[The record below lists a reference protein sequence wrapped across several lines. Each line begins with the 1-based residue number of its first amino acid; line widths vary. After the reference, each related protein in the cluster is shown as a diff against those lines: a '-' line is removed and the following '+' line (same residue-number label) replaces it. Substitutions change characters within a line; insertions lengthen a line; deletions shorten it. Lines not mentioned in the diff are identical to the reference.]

1 MKPSKVSG
9 RRVISTYRL
18 QFSPEFTFRG
28 AEEVVPYLRRLGIST
43 IYSSPIFEA
52 RTGSGHG
59 YDVTDAGSVR
69 DEFGSEDAL
78 TGLME
83 KVHAEGLGWLQGIVP
98 NHMAYHTE
106 NRFMYDVLKHGQSS
120 RYAFM
125 FDIDWN
131 HHLPALRGRVLAP
144 FLDRDYI
151 DCITDGLIKIAVEG
165 EPCLECAGMKFPLCP
180 ESIPEIVS
188 AAAGGGGEALREEA
202 GRINADSGRLNRI
215 ISDQNYLLRNW
226 RSASE
231 EINYRRFF
239 AVNGLIGL
247 RMEDPS
253 VFEETH
259 ALTRRWIEEGTID
272 GVRVDHIDGLADPLQ
287 YLRGLREMAGDAYV
301 VVEKILSA
309 GEELE
314 PAWPVEGTT
323 GYDFLNASALLFVDR
338 GAEEAMTQIYSSFA
352 GGALLTEE
360 MRTEAREEVIGRL
373 FAGDIDNMT
382 QRFLRCIRGKDYGA
396 DVTAGRMR
404 AAIGGLL
411 SSLRIYRTYITDGAA
426 SRKDRS
432 ILKEAVSRSGAK
444 LPWLEREN
452 DALSRLIDDAEADE
466 GARKCLVR
474 LQQLSPAIAAKSL
487 EDSIFFRYAR
497 FIPLN
502 EVGSDPAC
510 FGIDAGAFHSFIA
523 KRASRFP
530 LSMNCTST
538 HDTKYGEDARARLYY
553 LSEIH
558 GKWGEMVSAWF
569 RDGEGFRT
577 EVDGRRCPSP
587 PEEYYMY
594 QLLAGT
600 CPAGG
605 RGSAGYRKRAERQI
619 IKALREA
626 SLNSCWEE
634 PREQWER
641 GCILFLDSLLD
652 GSNHSFAESFDRFL
666 PEIIFH
672 GSLNSLSLLTLK
684 MVCPGIPDTYQGSE
698 VWNLGMTDPD
708 NRRSIDFEKL
718 SLMLKS
724 IEDRGTDPAFVGEML
739 AEKDDGLAKMFLTRS
754 LLHMR
759 MEDQQLFLE
768 GAYIPLQVSGPLAQ
782 HLLAFA
788 RVCDGRWLVAAVPR
802 LTAGIAADR
811 AGDIWGMNWEGTS
824 VLLPSD
830 SPASF
835 TEGIT
840 GRHLSARYLGNT
852 PALGA
857 AELLEGFPVAVATG
871 EGRVHSDGQD

>member
-1 MKPSKVSG
+1 MPSRVNG

-18 QFSPEFTFRG
+18 QFSPDFTFRE
-28 AEEVVPYLRRLGIST
+28 AEKVAPYLRRLGIST

-69 DEFGSEDAL
+69 GEFGSEEAFS
-78 TGLME
+78 GLME

-106 NRFMYDVLKHGQSS
+106 NRFIYDVLKHGRSS
-120 RYAFM
+120 RFAFM

-144 FLDRDYI
+144 FLERDYI
-151 DCITDGLIKIAVEG
+151 DCLTGGLIRIALEG
-165 EPCLECAGMKFPLCP
+165 EPCLECAGMKFPICP
-180 ESIPEIVS
+180 ESISEIVS
-188 AAAGGGGEALREEA
+188 AAEGGGEEALREA
-202 GRINADSGRLNRI
+202 AKSINADRGRLNRI

-259 ALTRRWIEEGTID
+259 ALVRRWIEDGTID
-272 GVRVDHIDGLADPLQ
+272 GVRVDHIDGLADPLE
-287 YLRGLREMAGDAYV
+287 YLHRLRKIAEGAYV

-309 GEELE
+309 DEELE

-338 GAEEAMTQIYSSFA
+338 GAEEAMTRIYSTFA
-352 GGALLTEE
+352 GGAVLTEE

-373 FAGDIDNMT
+373 FAGDIDNLT
-382 QRFLRCIRGKDYGA
+382 QRFLQCIRGKEYGS

-411 SSLRIYRTYITDGAA
+411 SSLRIYRTYVTEGAA
-426 SRKDRS
+426 SPKDRS
-432 ILKEAVSRSGAK
+432 ILKEAVSRSGAR

-452 DALSRLIDDAEADE
+452 AALSRLIDDAATDA
-466 GARKCLVR
+466 GARSCLVR

-510 FGIDAGAFHSFIA
+510 FGSDADAFHSFIA
-523 KRASRFP
+523 NRARRFP

-538 HDTKYGEDARARLYY
+538 HDTKYGEDARARMHY

-558 GKWGEMVSAWF
+558 GKWGEMVIAWF
-569 RDGEGFRT
+569 REGDGFRT
-577 EVDGRRCPSP
+577 NVGGKTCPSP
-587 PEEYYMY
+587 AEEYYMY

-634 PREQWER
+634 PCEEWEN

-652 GSNHSFAESFDRFL
+652 GSNRSFAESFDKFL

-684 MVCPGIPDTYQGSE
+684 MLCPGIPDTYQGSE

-718 SLMLKS
+718 SVMLKH
-724 IEDRGTDPAFVGEML
+724 IEDRGMDPAFVSEMQSG
-739 AEKDDGLAKMFLTRS
+739 KDEGLVKMFLTRL

-759 MEDQQLFLE
+759 REDPQLFLE
-768 GAYIPLQVSGPLAQ
+768 GAYIPLQVSGPLSN
-782 HLLAFA
+782 HLIAFA
-788 RVCDGRWLVAAVPR
+788 RVCDVRWLVAAVPR

-811 AGDIWGMNWEGTS
+811 AGDIWGNSWEGTN

-835 TEGIT
+835 TNSIT
-840 GRHLSARYLGNT
+840 GRHL
-852 PALGA
+852 A
-857 AELLEGFPVAVATG
+857 ATHRVDMPVLRAADLLDCFPVGVATG
-871 EGRVHSDGQD
+871 QRRAQSDGQD